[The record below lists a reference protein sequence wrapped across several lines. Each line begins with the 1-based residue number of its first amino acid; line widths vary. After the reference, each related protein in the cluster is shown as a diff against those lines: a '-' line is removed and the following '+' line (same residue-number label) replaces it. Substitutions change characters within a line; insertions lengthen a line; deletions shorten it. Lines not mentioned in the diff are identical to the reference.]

1 MAFPLTAE
9 QEVPSKVAIGLHVA
23 DDGLDGGGPAQLASD
38 GGRDAAF
45 LAGDEDLSALG
56 FHAVAAISAIN
67 IGAGDG
73 NACDP
78 LHLLDLAGQRV
89 AVIRVARQMPR
100 YGPRTDRP
108 CSDVSGWRGRLS
120 RRIHKV
126 CGPCLC
132 RCTRP
137 PAHAG

>member
-1 MAFPLTAE
+1 MWLAPERMALMAFPLTAE

-78 LHLLDLAGQRV
+78 LHLLDLAGQGV
-89 AVIRVARQMPR
+89 AVTGIIPGGLRMPR
-100 YGPRTDRP
+100 T
-108 CSDVSGWRGRLS
+108 
-120 RRIHKV
+120 H
-126 CGPCLC
+126 
-132 RCTRP
+132 
-137 PAHAG
+137 